1 MKVHLELEIEPEEL
15 RRLVGLPD
23 MQPIWDSVQKRV
35 AEGDSEMI
43 QQVAKTAFTE
53 GMKPLDMTTRL
64 LKTLSGLASR
74 RDSEAKTKAS
84 TTSAAKS
91 STRKTATSKS
101 RARSSSNRSKSSE

>member
-35 AEGDSEMI
+35 AEGDSE
-43 QQVAKTAFTE
+43 
-53 GMKPLDMTTRL
+53 
-64 LKTLSGLASR
+64 
-74 RDSEAKTKAS
+74 AKTKAS